1 MSNDTT
7 TVPSSDVKALF
18 RNVVEKLYDSIELQI
33 RGPTVSFKQFTDSAG
48 ILIDQVLEEVPPVQ
62 NPVKG
67 DVGMQFP
74 EPHTIF
80 IQNPCP

>member
-1 MSNDTT
+1 MSTDTN
-7 TVPSSDVKALF
+7 TVLSCDVKSLF
-18 RNVVEKLYDSIELQI
+18 HNVVEKLCDSIVLQI
-33 RGPTVSFKQFTDSAG
+33 RGTAVSFKQFTDSAG